1 MSTRTLV
8 IIISAV
14 TVGLTVGFGFARNTL
29 SRYVGDNVWVV
40 QAVTMAI
47 GMISA
52 GVLTWLG
59 ERRSAASQALR
70 DSGTGTVKSTAP
82 EDVELVMREADARLK
97 ASDME
102 EGLSLSTL
110 PAVFV
115 IGETDSA
122 KTTTVV
128 KSGVDPELL
137 AGQVYSENNMVPTA
151 SANLWFARKTL
162 FVEAAGK
169 MLGNTGGWTKI
180 LSKMQAGRVASMM
193 RAGDEPPRAALVC
206 VDTESLVSSGGE
218 EALAASARKLRQQLA
233 EMSEQMG
240 VNLPVY
246 VLFTKADR
254 LPFFDDYVRH
264 LNNEEAVKTIGRTL
278 PIVVERKGIYQEEE
292 TARLNGAFDRL
303 FQSLCNGR
311 PDLLA
316 REHEAGPR
324 GGIYEFPR
332 EFRKL
337 RTPLVKYLVE
347 LCRPSQLTV
356 GPFLRGFYF
365 SGVRP
370 IVVNEVATAP
380 VPVQSAGDAL
390 GATGIFRQRAGSQ
403 AAPRIVGKK
412 KVPQWLFLGHLFNDI
427 LLGDKKA
434 MGASGSSVKG
444 KGLQRMLLFAAAV
457 LCVFYSIALMISFVR
472 NRTLEVKVRQ
482 AAQGIAGLPA
492 VGGNLAPVDA
502 LQRLDALREV
512 LVVLRKGPG
521 LSYRWGLYT
530 GDALYPD
537 VRRAYFDGFRKL
549 LFDQTQ
555 TNVLGVVRS
564 TPNANDTYET
574 LKSYL
579 ITTSHHDKSTRE
591 FLPPVLLKYW
601 TLNREVD
608 EPRRQ
613 LAEKQ
618 FDFYS
623 EELRLANPYSDDNDG
638 ESIAKARKYL
648 AQSNTFE
655 PIYQAMLADAA
666 RNAQGVSFN
675 KKFPGSSEVV
685 VNTYEVAGAF
695 TKPGWMFMKGSLK
708 SPDKYFRGEQWVLG
722 DQASVNLDRAKLVQ
736 DLAARYYSDF
746 VGQWRAYLK
755 ASSVVRYSGL
765 PDAAKKLM
773 TLSGNQSPLL
783 ALFWLAS
790 QNTDVDVASVK
801 DAFQPVHAVVP
812 TTSVDRYIAPP
823 NQPYMNALVAL
834 QTSVEG
840 VAGQPQGNEAGAIQT
855 LQSATNAKV
864 TTRQLA
870 QSFRLDNEAHIETL
884 VQKLLEDPITN
895 VEALLRSLGPAELND
910 KGKGF
915 CSEYRQLISKYPFN
929 ANSTVQATVADVN
942 KVFKKPE
949 GSLWMF
955 YEGSLKKYLT
965 KQGAQYA
972 PIPGGTVNLN
982 PGFVSFFNQVAALSD
997 TLYPD
1002 GSQDPRITYSLKP
1015 VPAEGIQT
1023 VGLQLDGQTLTYSGG
1038 AAAAKQ
1044 FVWQAQGT
1052 HEAKATVRFGGGPDL
1067 AWSSNEGLWAVF
1079 QFFHKAEQW
1088 RQSGSV
1094 ASLEWVIRIG
1104 RDAVT
1109 LPGGKPLT
1117 VRFDLDMGGAPP
1129 IFQKGYL
1136 GRLACVSDV
1145 AR

>member
-1 MSTRTLV
+1 MGNKV
-8 IIISAV
+8 IYAII
-14 TVGLTVGFGFARNTL
+14 TVVVVVLTVGMGFFRNSL
-29 SRYVGDNVWVV
+29 SKWVGNNVWVL
-40 QAVTMAI
+40 QALTMLV
-47 GMISA
+47 GLVSA
-52 GVLTWLG
+52 GVITWLQH
-59 ERRSAASQALR
+59 RKSSAGKDATPGKA
-70 DSGTGTVKSTAP
+70 AP
-82 EDVELVMREADARLK
+82 ADDLDLVLREAEARLK
-97 ASDME
+97 SADTE
-102 EGLSLSTL
+102 ANAKLSTL
-110 PAVFV
+110 PVVFV
-115 IGETDSA
+115 IGDTGSA

-128 KSGVDPELL
+128 KSGLDPELL
-137 AGQVYSENNMVPTA
+137 AGQVYAENAMVPTA
-151 SANLWFARKTL
+151 SVNLWFARRTL

-169 MLGNTGGWTKI
+169 LLGDSGSWGR
-180 LSKMQAGRVASMM
+180 LLGKMQSGRIASMM

-206 VDTESLVSSGGE
+206 VDAESLVMSGSE
-218 EALAASARKLRQQLA
+218 EVLAASARGVRQRLT
-233 EMSEQMG
+233 EMSQQMG
-240 VNLPVY
+240 INLPVY
-246 VLFTKADR
+246 VLFTKTDR
-254 LPFFDDYVRH
+254 LPFFEDYVRH
-264 LNNEEAVKTIGRTL
+264 LNNEEAVKTVGQTL
-278 PIVVERKGIYQEEE
+278 PIVVERKGLYQEEE
-292 TARLNGAFDRL
+292 TVRLNGAFDRL
-303 FQSLCNGR
+303 FQSLCNAR
-311 PDLLA
+311 PEFLS
-316 REHEAGPR
+316 RENDTGPR

-337 RTPLVKYLVE
+337 RSPLVKYLVE

-370 IVVNEVATAP
+370 VVVNEVATAP
-380 VPVQSAGDAL
+380 VAAQPAGDAL

-403 AAPRIVGKK
+403 SAPRIVGKK
-412 KVPQWLFLGHLFNDI
+412 KVPQWLFVGHLFNDI
-427 LLGDKKA
+427 LLGDKTA
-434 MGASGSSVKG
+434 MGASGASVKG
-444 KGLQRMLLFAAAV
+444 KTLQRVLLFTAAV
-457 LCVFYSIALMISFVR
+457 LCVLYSVALMVSFAR
-472 NRTLEVKVRQ
+472 NRSLENKVQQ
-482 AAQGIAGLPA
+482 AAQGIANLPS
-492 VGGNLAPVDA
+492 VGANLAPLDA

-512 LVVLRKGPG
+512 LVVLRDGPG

-537 VRRAYFDGFRKL
+537 VRRAYFAGFRKL

-555 TNVLGVVRS
+555 TNVLSVVRG

-579 ITTSHHDKSTRE
+579 ITTSHHDKTTRE
-591 FLPPVLLKYW
+591 FLPPVLVKYW
-601 TLNREVD
+601 SANREVD
-608 EPRRQ
+608 PARRQ

-618 FDFYS
+618 FEFYND
-623 EELRLANPYSDDNDG
+623 ELLIANPYSSDNDS
-638 ESIAKARKYL
+638 ESISKARRYL
-648 AQSNTFE
+648 GQSNTFE

-675 KKFPGSSEVV
+675 KKFPGSAEVV
-685 VNTYEVAGAF
+685 INSYEVAAAF
-695 TKPGWMFMKGSLK
+695 TKPGWVFMKASLK
-708 SPDKYFRGEQWVLG
+708 NPEKYFRGEQWVLG
-722 DQASVNLDRAKLVQ
+722 DQASVNLDRAKLGQ
-736 DLAARYYSDF
+736 DLAARYHADF
-746 VGQWRAYLK
+746 IAQWRSYLK
-755 ASSVVRYSGL
+755 ASSVVKYNGL

-773 TLSGNQSPLL
+773 VLSGNQSPLL

-790 QNTDVDVASVK
+790 QNTDVDVPAVK
-801 DAFQPVHAVVP
+801 DAFQPVHSVVP

-834 QTSVEG
+834 QTSVEA

-855 LQSATNAKV
+855 LQNATSAKV

-870 QSFRLDNEAHIETL
+870 QSFRLDNEAHVETT

-895 VEALLRSLGPAELND
+895 VEGLLRSLGPAELND

-955 YEGSLKKYLT
+955 YEASLKKYLA
-965 KQGAQYA
+965 KQGSQYS

-1038 AAAAKQ
+1038 AATAKQ

-1067 AWSSNEGLWAVF
+1067 AWSSNDGLWAVF

-1088 RQSGSV
+1088 RQTGNV

-1129 IFQKGYL
+1129 VFQKGYL

>member
-1 MSTRTLV
+1 MGNKV
-8 IIISAV
+8 IYAII
-14 TVGLTVGFGFARNTL
+14 TVVVVVLTVGMGFFRNSL
-29 SRYVGDNVWVV
+29 SKWVGNNVWVL
-40 QAVTMAI
+40 QALTMLV
-47 GMISA
+47 GLVSA
-52 GVLTWLG
+52 GVITWLQQRKSSSSK
-59 ERRSAASQALR
+59 EAAAA
-70 DSGTGTVKSTAP
+70 GKPAP
-82 EDVELVMREADARLK
+82 ADDLDLVLREADARLRS
-97 ASDME
+97 ADTE
-102 EGLSLSTL
+102 ENAKLSTL
-110 PAVFV
+110 PVVFV
-115 IGETDSA
+115 IGDMGAA

-128 KSGVDPELL
+128 KSGLDPELL
-137 AGQVYSENNMVPTA
+137 AGQVYAENAMVPTA
-151 SANLWFARKTL
+151 SVNLWFARKTL

-169 MLGNTGGWTKI
+169 MLGDSSGWARM
-180 LSKMQAGRVASMM
+180 LGKMQAGRIASMM
-193 RAGDEPPRAALVC
+193 RAGDGPPRAALVC
-206 VDTESLVSSGGE
+206 VDAESLVTSASDE
-218 EALAASARKLRQQLA
+218 VLAATARAVRQRLT
-233 EMSEQMG
+233 EMSQQMG
-240 VNLPVY
+240 INLPVY
-246 VLFTKADR
+246 VLFTKTDR
-254 LPFFDDYVRH
+254 LPFFEDYVRH
-264 LNNEEAVKTIGRTL
+264 LNNEEAVKTIGQTV

-292 TARLNGAFDRL
+292 TVRLNGAFDRL
-303 FQSLCNGR
+303 FQSLCNAR
-311 PDLLA
+311 PDLLS
-316 REHEAGPR
+316 REHETGPR

-337 RTPLVKYLVE
+337 RSPLVKYLVE

-370 IVVNEVATAP
+370 VVVNEVAAAP
-380 VPVQSAGDAL
+380 APAPTAGDAL

-403 AAPRIVGKK
+403 SPRIVGKK

-434 MGASGSSVKG
+434 MGASGASVKG
-444 KGLQRMLLFAAAV
+444 KTLQRFLLFAAA
-457 LCVFYSIALMISFVR
+457 LACLFYSVALMVSFSR
-472 NRTLEVKVRQ
+472 NRSLESKVEQ
-482 AAQGIAGLPA
+482 AAKGIAGLPA
-492 VGGNLAPVDA
+492 VGGNLAPLDA

-512 LVVLRKGPG
+512 LVILRDGPG

-537 VRRAYFDGFRKL
+537 VRRAYFAGFRKL

-555 TNVLGVVRS
+555 TNVLSVVRG

-579 ITTSHHDKSTRE
+579 ITTSHHDKATRE
-591 FLPPVLLKYW
+591 FLPPVMVKYW
-601 TLNREVD
+601 SGNREVD
-608 EPRRQ
+608 PARRQ

-618 FDFYS
+618 FEFYT
-623 EELRLANPYSDDNDG
+623 EELLLANPYSSDNDT
-638 ESIAKARKYL
+638 ESIARARRYL
-648 AQSNTFE
+648 GQSNTFE

-666 RNAQGVSFN
+666 RTAQSVNFN
-675 KKFPGSSEVV
+675 KKFPGSAEVV
-685 VNTYEVAGAF
+685 INSYDVPGAF
-695 TKPGWMFMKGSLK
+695 TKPGWVFMKGSLK
-708 SPDKYFRGEQWVLG
+708 NPEKYFRGEQWVLG
-722 DQASVNLDRAKLVQ
+722 DQASVNLDRAKLGQ
-736 DLAARYYSDF
+736 DLAARYHSDF
-746 VGQWRAYLK
+746 IAQWRAYLK
-755 ASSVVRYSGL
+755 AASVVKYGGL

-773 TLSGNQSPLL
+773 VLSGNQSPLL

-790 QNTDVDVASVK
+790 QNTDVDVPAVK

-812 TTSVDRYIAPP
+812 TTSVDRYIAAP

-834 QTSVEG
+834 QTSVEA
-840 VAGQPQGNEAGAIQT
+840 VAGQPQGNEAGAVQA
-855 LQSATNAKV
+855 LQSATSAKV

-870 QSFRLDNEAHIETL
+870 QSFRLDNEAHIEKL
-884 VQKLLEDPITN
+884 VQDRMEDPITN
-895 VEALLRSLGPAELND
+895 VEALLRSLGPAELNE

-929 ANSTVQATVADVN
+929 STSTVQATVADVN

-955 YEGSLKKYLT
+955 YEGSLKKYLA
-965 KQGAQYA
+965 KQGGQYA

-982 PGFVSFFNQVAALSD
+982 QGFVTFFNQVAALSD

-1067 AWSSNEGLWAVF
+1067 AWSSNDGLWAVF

-1088 RQSGSV
+1088 RQTGNV

-1129 IFQKGYL
+1129 VFQKGYL
-1136 GRLACVSDV
+1136 GRLACVSEV